1 MGLKEKRFIQS
12 ITAAFLMISLFSA
25 CSSEQKVQQEKVLIF
40 GKVRVKNYPDTP
52 FVYSNSLKIE
62 NHLPKDENVRLTEEL
77 GNYWADSLLAPRVQ
91 KFGFFYNMKKPP
103 VLDTGTITAT
113 KKLMTGYLFTQGY
126 FDADVNVS
134 VQGID
139 TFQKRNF
146 TPQKRAFVAAAVHTG
161 KQTVIDSLFYT
172 LRDSSLIQLQQ
183 QYQKQSFIEAEK
195 SPYSKQLIASELDRL
210 VSVYRNHG
218 YFLMHREN
226 LIADVDTS
234 DASLYELTLDPFE
247 LAEKIARAEER
258 KKQNPVC
265 AVNITQRRF
274 IDTSLAKADSSFLT
288 KFYNG
293 KISYFPETILNGLSP
308 DSMLLIKDEYKKAL
322 ANDFSVYGK
331 RGMFKPI
338 IFKDYTY
345 LKPDSLY
352 SDENYYKTIN
362 NLNQI
367 GAWRQI
373 ETKYEILNDTINF
386 NFFLYPEPR
395 YNWSINLEAS
405 RNTGDF
411 LSSSNLFGASLNLGY
426 KDRNFSKR
434 AELLALNLNVGEE
447 FSFEKGNSFLQSFQI
462 SPNATLSFPRV
473 ILAHGLMKGFD
484 FGRTLLNLN
493 FSYSQR
499 NNFFLIRSIV
509 GGGGWQLTNKN
520 TLLQWRPINM
530 EFYSVTKLPL
540 LVDAI
545 KENPFL
551 STSFLT
557 GSLIST
563 QLSIT
568 KTALGKKNPRNNNYF
583 RFAVEFAYPLN
594 LIHGLE
600 DKFYG
605 FLKPELELRH
615 FIKRAKT
622 DIAIRGFIGAGISY
636 NNSSR
641 FGQTLPF
648 FKQYVAGGPNSMRA
662 WGLRLLG
669 QGSSLVSD
677 TSSTFRDR
685 YGDLQIEANF
695 EYRYPIAHFSAVDI
709 KGAFFAD
716 AGNIWNAVKDTNNPV
731 GEFNIKR
738 FYTWKDVGI
747 GVGTGLRFDF
757 SYFLVRIDF
766 GIKLKDPARLENDG
780 WLSIRN
786 FTWLNKEYIRYD
798 ADGNLVSPKRTNY
811 AVQLGIGLPF

>member
-1 MGLKEKRFIQS
+1 MGLKEKRFVQS
-12 ITAAFLMISLFSA
+12 ITAAFLMTALFTS
-25 CSSEQKVQQEKVLIF
+25 CSTEQKVQQEKVLLF
-40 GKVRVKNYPDTP
+40 GKVRVKNYPDTV
-52 FVYSNSLKIE
+52 FVYNNSLKIE
-62 NHLPKDENVRLTEEL
+62 DHLPKDENTRLTEEL

-91 KFGFFYNMKKPP
+91 KFGFFYNMKNPP
-103 VLDTGTITAT
+103 VLDTATITAT

-126 FDADVNVS
+126 FNANVNVS
-134 VQGID
+134 VSGID
-139 TFQKRNF
+139 TFQKRDF
-146 TPQKRAFVAAAVHTG
+146 KPQQRAFIAASVNTG

-172 LRDSSLIQLQQ
+172 MGDSTLKQLQL
-183 QYQKQSFIEAEK
+183 QYQKQTLIEPK
-195 SPYSKQLIASELDRL
+195 SSPYSKQLIASELDRL
-210 VSVYRNHG
+210 VTVYRNHG
-218 YFLMHREN
+218 YFLIHREN

-247 LAEKIARAEER
+247 LAEKIAKAEER
-258 KKQNPVC
+258 KKQKPTCVI
-265 AVNITQRRF
+265 NITQRRF
-274 IDTSLAKADSSFLT
+274 IDTSLVRADSSFLT
-288 KFYNG
+288 RFYIG
-293 KISYFPETILNGLSP
+293 RISYFPETQLNGLST
-308 DSMLLIKDEYKKAL
+308 DSMLLIKDEYRKAQ
-322 ANDFSVYGK
+322 ANDFAVYGQ
-331 RGMFKPI
+331 RSMFKPI

-373 ETKYEILNDTINF
+373 ETKYEMLHDTINF

-411 LSSSNLFGASLNLGY
+411 LSSSNLFGASVNLGY
-426 KDRNFSKR
+426 KDRNFYQK

-462 SPNATLSFPRV
+462 SPNGTLSLPRIV
-473 ILAHGLMKGFD
+473 FAHGLMKGFD
-484 FGRTLLNLN
+484 FGRTLFNLG

-499 NNFFLIRSIV
+499 NNFFLIRSV
-509 GGGGWQLTNKN
+509 VANGGWQLSNKK
-520 TLLQWRPINM
+520 TVFQLRPVNA

-540 LVDAI
+540 LIEAI
-545 KENPFL
+545 NQNPFL
-551 STSFLT
+551 NTSFLT
-557 GSLIST
+557 GYLIST
-563 QLSIT
+563 QINVTQTLSGRRNPKNSNYYRLAGEFT
-568 KTALGKKNPRNNNYF
+568 NPLTAIRGLDNNFYQF
-583 RFAVEFAYPLN
+583 WK
-594 LIHGLE
+594 LE
-600 DKFYG
+600 GEY
-605 FLKPELELRH
+605 RH
-615 FIKRAKT
+615 FIKRPKANY
-622 DIAIRGFIGAGISY
+622 AIRVFLGAGLPF
-636 NNSSR
+636 SSSEK
-641 FGQTLPF
+641 FSQTLPF

-685 YGDLQIEANF
+685 YGDMQFEGNG
-695 EYRYPIAHFSAVDI
+695 EYRYTIAHFSAVDI
-709 KGAFFAD
+709 KGALFAD
-716 AGNIWNAVKDTNNPV
+716 IGNIWNIRKDTNNPN

-738 FYTWKDVGI
+738 FYTLKDIAI

-766 GIKLKDPARLENDG
+766 GIKLKDPARLENKG
-780 WLSIRN
+780 WLNIKD
-786 FTWLNKEYIRYD
+786 FTWLNKEYIKYD
-798 ADGNLVSPKRTNY
+798 DSGNLISPKRTNY